1 MTPPADIWYFFKDGK
16 QYGPLTMEELRFIS
30 ENGELNP
37 RQDLVWS
44 PDSAEWRPA
53 GEISGLFPKAEV
65 PSSDGDSLSVS
76 PDFTV
81 PAPPTSRK
89 ELMAGYA
96 DWPGAGR
103 AMYIAGT
110 AILYAVVHFGAEY
123 VRPYL
128 LPVVR
133 DQEYLLIAFP
143 AIIVLCII
151 SLATKRLQNV
161 GMSGLWCLGH
171 LVPILNLW
179 VGYRSWACPA
189 GYAYHR
195 KFDGIGIFLAAVYW
209 LVVLGSI
216 ALIALGALVF
226 LGHMGDPAQQQQMQE
241 LMRQVEEVR
250 KQTPKTAGTL
260 TTG

>member
-1 MTPPADIWYFFKDGK
+1 MTPPAEIWYFFKDGK

-53 GEISGLFPKAEV
+53 GEIPGLFPKTVVAASE
-65 PSSDGDSLSVS
+65 GESLSVS
-76 PDFTV
+76 PDFSV
-81 PAPPTSRK
+81 HSPGKSRK
-89 ELMAGYA
+89 EIMASYA

-103 AMYIAGT
+103 AMYIVGT
-110 AILYAVVHFGAEY
+110 ALLYAAVHYGTEY

-133 DQEYLLIAFP
+133 NQEYLLLAFP
-143 AIIVLCII
+143 VIIVLSII
-151 SLATKRLQNV
+151 SLAAKRLQNV

-195 KFDGIGIFLAAVYW
+195 KLDGVGIFLAVIYW
-209 LVVLGSI
+209 LLVVG
-216 ALIALGALVF
+216 LIAVVALGTLVF
-226 LGHMGDPAQQQQMQE
+226 LGHVGDPAQQQQLQE
-241 LMRQVEEVR
+241 LIRQVEEVR
-250 KQTPKTAGTL
+250 KKVPVTA
-260 TTG
+260 